1 MGITVNWRA
10 VSICAIISIVTAG
23 CFAQKRPQS
32 EKEIYIEEFKFRYY
46 EGCLKYGFNNS
57 AEINKLLSEDK
68 SGFSELILGEGYL
81 VIDSLARVAGIKIQ
95 TDSANSI
102 GKRAEGAQGKRV
114 FSTCLS
120 SYESKWLDSLARNA
134 YKKQQ

>member
-1 MGITVNWRA
+1 MGITINWKA
-10 VSICAIISIVTAG
+10 FSICTIIFATAISSS
-23 CFAQKRPQS
+23 AQKKVQS

-57 AEINKLLSEDK
+57 AEINKLLKEDQ
-68 SGFSELILGEGYL
+68 SGFSELILGDRYI
-81 VIDSLARVAGIKIQ
+81 VIDSLARVAGAKMQ
-95 TDSANSI
+95 ADSASSV

-120 SYESKWLDSLARNA
+120 SYESKWLDSLARDA